1 MENDKKTLRELTEPN
16 EELVLILDETGSI
29 IRNIEGWNEFGKEHG
44 LIEKYWKT
52 NGNFFSFIED
62 FGKGDE
68 LRTLQKVIDKELK
81 EYLDMIPVIL
91 KDNSLQWFSIKARPM
106 KTLNE
111 NSKGTVI
118 SLKLVNLHSIQAV
131 TAENVLENM
140 AEGFALLD
148 ENYKIHY
155 LNAYGEEVLKCPREE
170 NVGMNWW
177 NLFPEAVGSKFQK
190 EFDKVIHQGATVHFE
205 EYYAPLTTWFRLN
218 AYPLASGGM
227 ALYFQNINERKI
239 NEEKLWEYAYTDFL
253 TGLPNRR
260 AMSELA
266 NSLIHSRTKFT
277 LFFVNLD
284 NLKIVNA
291 MHNFN
296 SGNKVLV
303 SVAAKLKEL
312 AEPNCKVGR
321 LDGDEFIVIRQP
333 QGKEKL
339 EDFAEKLK
347 EIFMHPFL
355 LENQQSVNITV
366 SIGIACFPYD
376 SKNLGEV
383 LSFAETA
390 MFEAKKTKE
399 TSFQFYR
406 KEMNSE
412 RERKIIIEKGLLE
425 NLNGLGYYFTLQ
437 PQIDGVTGSITGVE
451 ILSRWNH
458 PELGELSPLEFIQVA
473 EQSSTIVALTT
484 HLLNEVFTQLKD
496 WQLRFGWNLK
506 TAINMTPSLLAN
518 PEFFK
523 DFFALIDR
531 YEIKSELIE
540 IEITEQAE
548 LTYSDCTLE
557 NLQLCKSKGISIAID
572 DFGTGFSMIA
582 YLTQFPINKIK
593 LDKLFVQKIGEDKKS
608 EAVLTS
614 LIHLAK
620 SIECELLAE
629 GVERVEEVAFLKK
642 HDCIHF
648 QGYYFDKPLT
658 VENFEEKYLRKQYQF
673 TIE

>member
-1 MENDKKTLRELTEPN
+1 MESDKNAIKEMTEN
-16 EELVLILDETGSI
+16 HGELVLILDETGKI
-29 IRNIEGWNEFGKEHG
+29 IRNIEGWTEFGKEHG
-44 LIEKYWKT
+44 LPEKYWK
-52 NGNFFSFIED
+52 NSVNFFNFIKE

-68 LRTLQKVIDKELK
+68 LRTLQKVIGKDLK
-81 EYLDMIPVIL
+81 EYLDIIPVIL

-111 NSKGTVI
+111 NLNGTVI
-118 SLKLVNLHSIQAV
+118 SLKLVNLHTIQAI
-131 TAENVLENM
+131 TAESVLENM
-140 AEGFALLD
+140 DEGFALLD

-155 LNAYGEEVLKCPREE
+155 LNAYGEEVLKSPREE

-177 NLFPEAVGSKFQK
+177 DLFPDALGSKFHQ
-190 EFDKVIHQGATVHFE
+190 EFDKVILKGTSVHFE
-205 EYYAPLTTWFRLN
+205 EYYEPLSTWFRLN
-218 AYPLASGGM
+218 AYPLSSGGM
-227 ALYFQNINERKI
+227 ALYFQNINERKVT
-239 NEEKLWEYAYTDFL
+239 EEKLWEYAYTDFL

-266 NSLIHSRTKFT
+266 KSLVQSKTKFT
-277 LFFVNLD
+277 LFFINLD
-284 NLKIVNA
+284 NLKVVNA

-296 SGNKVLV
+296 SGDKVLA

-312 AEPNCKVGR
+312 AGPYSKIGR
-321 LDGDEFIVIRQP
+321 LDGDEFVVIRQP
-333 QGKEKL
+333 QGKERL
-339 EDFAEKLK
+339 ENFAENLK
-347 EIFMHPFL
+347 EIFMHPFQ
-355 LENQQSVNITV
+355 LENQQSVNIAA
-366 SIGIACFPYD
+366 SIGIACYPYD
-376 SKNLGEV
+376 AQNLGEV

-399 TSFQFYR
+399 TSYCFFR
-406 KEMNSE
+406 KAMNSE
-412 RERKIIIEKGLLE
+412 RERKIKIEKGLQEDLKE
-425 NLNGLGYYFTLQ
+425 NGYYFTLQ
-437 PQIDGVTGSITGVE
+437 PQIDGATGKVIGVE

-473 EQSSTIVALTT
+473 EQSSTIVSLTT
-484 HLLNEVFTQLKD
+484 HLLHEVFTQLKE
-496 WQLRFGWNLK
+496 WQKRYGWNLK
-506 TAINMTPSLLAN
+506 TAINMTPSLLGN

-531 YEIKSELIE
+531 YEIQPELIE

-557 NLQLCKSKGISIAID
+557 NLQLCKSKCISIAID

-593 LDKLFVQKIGEDKKS
+593 LDKFFIQKIGEDKKS
-608 EAVLTS
+608 EAVLAS

-629 GVERVEEVAFLKK
+629 GVERVEEVDFLKE

-658 VENFEEKYLRKQYQF
+658 VADFEEKYLR
-673 TIE
+673 

>member
-1 MENDKKTLRELTEPN
+1 MESDKKALRELTEPN

-44 LIEKYWKT
+44 ISEKYWKT
-52 NGNFFSFIED
+52 NRNFFAFIKD

-68 LRTLQKVIDKELK
+68 LGTLQKVINKDMK

-91 KDNSLQWFSIKARPM
+91 KDNSLQWFSIKARPI

-111 NSKGTVI
+111 SSNGTVI
-118 SLKLVNLHSIQAV
+118 SLKSVNLHSIQAI

-177 NLFPEAVGSKFQK
+177 DLFPEAVGTKFQK

-205 EYYAPLTTWFRLN
+205 EYYTPLMTWFRLN

-260 AMSELA
+260 AMSKLA
-266 NSLIHSRTKFT
+266 NSLIQRKTKFT

-284 NLKIVNA
+284 NLKVVNA

-296 SGNKVLV
+296 SGDKVLV

-312 AEPNCKVGR
+312 TDPNCKVGR

-333 QGKEKL
+333 KAKERL

-355 LENQQSVNITV
+355 LENHQSVNITA
-366 SIGIACFPYD
+366 SIGIACFPFD
-376 SKNLGEV
+376 TQNLGEV

-399 TSFQFYR
+399 TSYR
-406 KEMNSE
+406 FFRRAMNSE
-412 RERKIIIEKGLLE
+412 RERKIKIEKGLLE
-425 NLNGLGYYFTLQ
+425 DLGENGYYFTLQ
-437 PQIDGVTGSITGVE
+437 PQIDGVTGHIIGVE

-473 EQSSTIVALTT
+473 EQSSTIVSLTT

-496 WQLRFGWNLK
+496 WKMRFGWDLK

-523 DFFALIDR
+523 DFIALIDR
-531 YEIKSELIE
+531 YEIKPELIE

-557 NLQLCKSKGISIAID
+557 NLQLCQSKGISIAID

-593 LDKLFVQKIGEDKKS
+593 LDKFFVQKIGEDKKS

-629 GVERVEEVAFLKK
+629 GVERIEEVDFLKK

-673 TIE
+673 AIE

>member
-1 MENDKKTLRELTEPN
+1 MENDKKAVWEWTETN
-16 EELVLILDETGSI
+16 EELVLILDETGMI
-29 IRNIEGWNEFGKEHG
+29 IRNIEGWTKFGKEHG
-44 LIEKYWKT
+44 LTEKSWRA
-52 NGNFFSFIED
+52 NNFFDFIND
-62 FGKGDE
+62 SGKGEE
-68 LRTLQKVIDKELK
+68 LRTLQKVIRKDLK

-106 KTLNE
+106 KTMSE
-111 NSKGTVI
+111 KSKGTVI
-118 SLKLVNLHSIQAV
+118 SLRPVNLHSIQAI

-155 LNAYGEEVLKCPREE
+155 LNAYGEKILKCPREE
-170 NVGMNWW
+170 NVGTNWW
-177 NLFPEAVGSKFQK
+177 DLFPEAIGTKFQD
-190 EFDKVIHQGATVHFE
+190 EFDKVMFQGATVHFE
-205 EYYAPLTTWFRLN
+205 EYYPPLSTWFRLN
-218 AYPLASGGM
+218 AYPLSGGGL
-227 ALYFQNINERKI
+227 ALYFQNINERKT

-266 NSLIHSRTKFT
+266 NSLIRSKKKFT
-277 LFFVNLD
+277 LFFLNLD
-284 NLKIVNA
+284 NLKVINA

-296 SGNKVLV
+296 SGDKVLV
-303 SVAAKLKEL
+303 SVAKHLKEL
-312 AEPNCKVGR
+312 TDGHCTVGR

-339 EDFAEKLK
+339 TQFAEKL
-347 EIFMHPFL
+347 EEVFSQPFL
-355 LENQQSVNITV
+355 LDNQQSVNV
-366 SIGIACFPYD
+366 AASIGIACYPYD
-376 SKNLGEV
+376 SQNLGEV

-399 TSFQFYR
+399 TSYQFFR
-406 KEMNSE
+406 KRMNAE
-412 RERKIIIEKGLLE
+412 RERKIKIEKGLLQDLDE
-425 NLNGLGYYFTLQ
+425 SGYYFTLQ
-437 PQIDGVTGSITGVE
+437 PQIDGVTGCITGVE

-458 PELGELSPLEFIQVA
+458 PELGELSPLEFIQIA
-473 EQSSTIVALTT
+473 EQSSTIVPLTC

-506 TAINMTPSLLAN
+506 TAINMTPSLLSN

-531 YEIKSELIE
+531 YGIEPELIE

-593 LDKLFVQKIGEDKKS
+593 LDKFFVQKIGGDKKS

-629 GVERVEEVAFLKK
+629 GVERIEEVDFLKK
-642 HDCIHF
+642 YDCIHF
-648 QGYYFDKPLT
+648 QGYYFDKPMT
-658 VENFEEKYLRKQYQF
+658 VNDFEEKYLRKKYHF
-673 TIE
+673 PME